1 MTPTTATATS
11 LYRHRLA
18 LPLGLGLAILASAL
32 LSLSLGSIWL
42 SPAEVVRWIL
52 LPDEPMGIAVRELR
66 LPRTVLALLIGGGLG
81 LVGAALQGYTR
92 NPLADSGLL
101 GINGGAALG
110 AVVVLYA
117 GFSTGHSWPI
127 GIPLGGLIGAAG
139 ATGLIAWLSGRVR
152 SIQTLILGGVAVSA
166 LAGAL
171 TSLMLNLSPNP
182 YAAQEIVFW
191 LLGSVADRSWDH
203 VFFAGP
209 LMLVGTVF
217 ILSCGRGLQAL
228 TLGDDTAA
236 SLGTSLSRLRWSLIL
251 GCALV
256 IGPATAIAGAIGFVG
271 LVVPHLLRPW
281 VKHDPARLLVAS
293 ALGGALLLLWADIL
307 VRLLPMEQELK
318 LGVVTSLL
326 GAPFFFRLIFRFRQT
341 YP

>member
-1 MTPTTATATS
+1 VTS
-11 LYRHRLA
+11 PPSTILCRHRLV
-18 LPLGLGLAILASAL
+18 LPLGLTLAILVSAV
-32 LSLSLGSIWL
+32 LSLSLGTIWL
-42 SPAEVVRWIL
+42 SPVDAFRWLL
-52 LPDEPMGIAVRELR
+52 LPDEPMGIAMRELR
-66 LPRTVLALLIGGGLG
+66 LPRTFLALLIGGGLG

-117 GFSTGHSWPI
+117 GFATGPGLSI
-127 GIPLGGLIGAAG
+127 GIPVGGLIGAAA
-139 ATGLIAWLSGRVR
+139 ATGLIAWLAGKVR
-152 SIQTLILGGVAVSA
+152 SIQTLILAGVAVSA

-203 VFFAGP
+203 VTFAAP
-209 LMLVGTVF
+209 LMLLGAVC

-236 SLGTSLSRLRWSLIL
+236 SLGFSLTRLRWGLIL

-256 IGPATAIAGAIGFVG
+256 VGPATAAAGAIGFIG

-281 VKHDPARLLVAS
+281 VKYDPSRLLLVS

-307 VRLLPMEQELK
+307 VRLLPFEQELK
-318 LGVVTSLL
+318 LGVLTSLL
-326 GAPFFFRLIFRFRQT
+326 GAPLFFRLIFRFRHV